1 MSKAE
6 EFLSFVK
13 KECEEAGV
21 KYLFPETKKVPYLQD
36 ENMLVSGYF
45 DDVPEPI
52 LACAIGKPEEEW
64 YQILVHESCHMDQ
77 WKEKSEAWKSIDIQN
92 MRADQIMDKWL
103 GGMEFEDSLIKDS
116 IRIMQA
122 VELDC
127 EIRSVEKIKKL
138 DLPIDIPQYIKKANS
153 YLYLYS
159 AILHTRKWPDVAPYE
174 VPEIVQEM
182 PENFLDKVEDY
193 YNIPDNLLQLFQKL

>member
-1 MSKAE
+1 MG
-6 EFLSFVK
+6 FLASR
-13 KECEEAGV
+13 
-21 KYLFPETKKVPYLQD
+21 TT
-36 ENMLVSGYF
+36 GYF

-182 PENFLDKVEDY
+182 PESFLDKVEDY
-193 YNIPDNLLQLFQKL
+193 YNMPDNLLQLFQKL